1 MDSLNS
7 VESKNLPDIDIIMP
21 ILNSESYLEKSLKSI
36 RKQEYS
42 GNLNV
47 VVIDGGSTDRSRE
60 IAEKYGCLVYVH
72 KGMYMNGVNGAYNFG
87 IKHTNSDFIF
97 RMDSDNFLCGPNFF
111 SKIIKP
117 MLEDH
122 SIHLSVS
129 VEVLSPGASCYDHY
143 SLQKGIKM
151 LFKNISGGKI
161 NDEYYVVDDLS
172 YGLTNCV
179 LFRRNVYEQV
189 GAFVSDISFLRALRT
204 KKLSKAAIVIDANF
218 TSLLLGSYSSLLK
231 KMYKRHK
238 IVYLNLG
245 DYNLMNLPS
254 GEEYEEDQLSL
265 ISYVKNLFLTLYNFV
280 KSRDRVYFCGLL
292 LETMPL
298 MLLLIRP
305 LSSILIYFRYIW
317 KLGH

>member
-1 MDSLNS
+1 MKEQREL
-7 VESKNLPDIDIIMP
+7 I
-21 ILNSESYLEKSLKSI
+21 EK
-36 RKQEYS
+36 
-42 GNLNV
+42 
-47 VVIDGGSTDRSRE
+47 
-60 IAEKYGCLVYVH
+60 
-72 KGMYMNGVNGAYNFG
+72 
-87 IKHTNSDFIF
+87 
-97 RMDSDNFLCGPNFF
+97 
-111 SKIIKP
+111 
-117 MLEDH
+117 
-122 SIHLSVS
+122 
-129 VEVLSPGASCYDHY
+129 
-143 SLQKGIKM
+143 
-151 LFKNISGGKI
+151 
-161 NDEYYVVDDLS
+161 
-172 YGLTNCV
+172 
-179 LFRRNVYEQV
+179 
-189 GAFVSDISFLRALRT
+189 
-204 KKLSKAAIVIDANF
+204 
-218 TSLLLGSYSSLLK
+218 LK